1 LPLKT
6 SSLLLL
12 SQPLA
17 RHQRSNILLLQA
29 AQAAAGKL
37 LQIKAAAAGVL
48 AVFYPALG

>member
-6 SSLLLL
+6 SFLLLL
-12 SQPLA
+12 LQPLA
-17 RHQRSNILLLQA
+17 HRQQSNILLLRA

-37 LQIKAAAAGVL
+37 AQIKAAAAGVL